1 MEKSVSSQLLSI
13 ANFAKSFHL
22 YSRYEMAKTLKSPL
36 IYGDG
41 FGDAK
46 ILKLAKE
53 DFLKQEK
60 DYRESI
66 PSEAKNGEEI
76 VIDNVK
82 NQFGG
87 LYAFEDKGT
96 EESNPDALQVRIN
109 ASHKKLSDFFGKDY
123 LLDISPESLFII
135 FPDLTFSIA
144 IHFLIDTP
152 WEEVRTGLQED
163 ELLGKDVAHLSGSMV
178 SLDELRKKLKD
189 TTSTD
194 GKLID
199 LRKKMYGFA
208 YAINESFQAEISQYE
223 KP

>member
-1 MEKSVSSQLLSI
+1 MEKSVSSQLLSV
-13 ANFAKSFHL
+13 ANFARSFHL
-22 YSRYEMAKTLKSPL
+22 YSRYEMAKSLKSPL
-36 IYGDG
+36 IYGEG
-41 FGDAK
+41 FGDRK

-60 DYRESI
+60 DYQNSV
-66 PSEAKNGEEI
+66 PQEAKIGEEI

-82 NQFGG
+82 NQYGG

-109 ASHKKLSDFFGKDY
+109 ASHKKLSDFIGKDY

-135 FPDLTFSIA
+135 FPDLTFSVA
-144 IHFLIDTP
+144 IHFLVDTP

-194 GKLID
+194 GKLMD

-208 YAINESFQAEISQYE
+208 YAINESFQAQISQYE
-223 KP
+223 K

>member
-1 MEKSVSSQLLSI
+1 MEKSVSSQLLSL
-13 ANFAKSFHL
+13 ANFARSFHL
-22 YSRYEMAKTLKSPL
+22 YSRYEMAKSLKSPL
-36 IYGDG
+36 IYGEG
-41 FGDAK
+41 FGDKK

-60 DYRESI
+60 DYQNSVHEETQS
-66 PSEAKNGEEI
+66 GEEI

-82 NQFGG
+82 NQYGG

-96 EESNPDALQVRIN
+96 EESNPDALQVMIN
-109 ASHKKLSDFFGKDY
+109 ASHRKLSDFTGKDY

-152 WEEVRTGLQED
+152 WEEVRMELQEVGIL
-163 ELLGKDVAHLSGSMV
+163 EKDVAHLSGSMV

-194 GKLID
+194 IKLMD

-208 YAINESFQAEISQYE
+208 YAINESFQAKISQYE
-223 KP
+223 K

>member
-36 IYGDG
+36 IYGEG
-41 FGDAK
+41 FGEAK

-60 DYRESI
+60 EYQESV
-66 PSEAKNGEEI
+66 PYEAKIGEEI

-82 NQFGG
+82 NQYGG

-96 EESNPDALQVRIN
+96 EESNPDALQVKIT
-109 ASHKKLSDFFGKDY
+109 ASRKKLSDFLGKDY
-123 LLDISPESLFII
+123 LLDISPESLFMI

-152 WEEVRTGLQED
+152 WEDVRAGLQED
-163 ELLGKDVAHLSGSMV
+163 ELLSKDVAHLSGSMV
-178 SLDELRKKLKD
+178 SIDELRKKLKD

-194 GKLID
+194 GKLMD

-208 YAINESFQAEISQYE
+208 YAINESFQAQISQYE

>member
-1 MEKSVSSQLLSI
+1 MEKLVSPQLLSLVS
-13 ANFAKSFHL
+13 FAKSFHL
-22 YSRYEMAKTLKSPL
+22 YSRYQIAKEIKSPL
-36 IYGDG
+36 VYGEG
-41 FGDAK
+41 FGNAK

-60 DYRESI
+60 EYQNTPHNNTEL
-66 PSEAKNGEEI
+66 NQEI

-82 NQFGG
+82 NQYGG
-87 LYAFEDKGT
+87 LYAFEDKSI

-109 ASHKKLSDFFGKDY
+109 ASHKKLSDFLGKDY

-144 IHFLIDTP
+144 IHILIDTP
-152 WEEVRTGLQED
+152 WEDVRLELQE
-163 ELLGKDVAHLSGSMV
+163 EGLLSKDVAHLSGDMV
-178 SLDELRKKLKD
+178 SIDELRKKLKD

-194 GKLID
+194 TTIME

-208 YAINESFQAEISQYE
+208 YAINESFQAKISQYE
-223 KP
+223 K